1 MAQGVWERIRRGG
14 PPAVAGVILVVLAMV
29 GDVLVFAGY
38 RLPVQISRPSGV
50 ALALIALVLI
60 LAAVRRLNSRRPAV
74 GLLGQAEVDR
84 WFLPLL
90 GLGLSCI
97 ALGLLM
103 GPR

>member
-1 MAQGVWERIRRGG
+1 MTQGIWERIRRGG
-14 PPAVAGVILVVLAMV
+14 PPAVAGVVLVLLAMV
-29 GDVLVFAGY
+29 GDVLVLAGY
-38 RLPVQISRPSGV
+38 RLPVQISRLSGV
-50 ALALIALVLI
+50 ALALIALVLVV
-60 LAAVRRLNSRRPAV
+60 AAAGRLRNRRPAA
-74 GLLGQAEVDR
+74 GLLSQAEVDR